1 MTANVQGTLGSR
13 GYFFLNN
20 IDGSGWSRVNEVKRR
35 ENTPSRNLYQTESTI
50 YFILGILRTDL

>member
-20 IDGSGWSRVNEVKRR
+20 IDGSGRSAERI
-35 ENTPSRNLYQTESTI
+35 LH
-50 YFILGILRTDL
+50 LGIFIKP